1 MFNKTLLAVLISS
14 AIGLS
19 GCNSNTDVNNI
30 IPDTNDK
37 NPTYSAQLRVLE
49 TSDIHA
55 NVMDYDYYQSKNDI
69 TIGLA
74 RTASLLRIARTEVD
88 NSVLVDNGDLI
99 QGSPMGDYVASEFKK
114 GNEFEVHPAHK
125 AMNLLDYEVGN
136 IGNHEFNYGLDFL
149 EKAITGADFPYINA
163 NVYCKAD
170 CWQGKKEDDNLFTP
184 YLIKTTNIVDNKG
197 QQRTIKIGYIGF
209 VPPQILQWD
218 KQNLDGKV
226 KVEGIVES
234 AQKFIPEMKAQGA
247 DIIIAI
253 PHSGIGSSE
262 NPGDVNA
269 ENATYALTL
278 VEGIDAIMFG
288 HSHSVF
294 PSEQF
299 SDVPNVDIEKGLING
314 IPAVMPGRWGDNL
327 GVIDF
332 SLTFSDNKWTINSAI
347 SESRQIFERNEAGD
361 KVATVEADKQV
372 HDAVA
377 LDHTGT
383 LEFVNTPI
391 GKATSDMYSFLT
403 LVQDDPTVQIVSDAQ
418 MQYAKDQIASSDN
431 QSLKGLPVLSAAA
444 PFKAGGRHSTASD
457 VDSYVQVPKGDLTY
471 KNAADLYL
479 YPNTVVALKITGA
492 ELKDW
497 LECSANQFNQIDAN
511 STAPQSLINWDDHRT
526 YNFDVI
532 DGVNYKVD
540 VTQASKFDG
549 DCAVINA
556 ASERIVGLTYTNSEG
571 TVISGADL
579 MAQEFIV
586 VTNNYRAFGGN
597 FAGTGAQYVVMEQP
611 DTNRDVL
618 AAYITAET
626 AANTAVDPSADN
638 NWDFLNITTS
648 VALDVRF
655 ETQDSATAANFIA
668 TYAQRTMTKVA
679 TDELGF
685 AVYKIDLTAN

>member
-1 MFNKTLLAVLISS
+1 MNKTLLAVLISS
-14 AIGLS
+14 SLGLA
-19 GCNSNTDVNNI
+19 GCSASNTGNNT
-30 IPDTNDK
+30 DS
-37 NPTYSAQLRVLE
+37 YSAQLRVLE

-55 NVMDYDYYQSKNDI
+55 NVMDFDYYQSKADI

-74 RTASLLRIARTEVD
+74 RTASLVSVARTEMA
-88 NSVLVDNGDLI
+88 NTVLVDNGDLI

-114 GNEFEVHPAHK
+114 GNEFDTHPAHK
-125 AMNLLDYEVGN
+125 AMNLLDYQVGN

-149 EKAITGADFPYINA
+149 EKAIAGANFPYINA

-184 YLIKTTNIVDNKG
+184 YLIKKTNIVDNNG
-197 QQRTIKIGYIGF
+197 EQRTINIGYIGF

-226 KVEGIVES
+226 KVKGIVES
-234 AQKFIPEMKAQGA
+234 AQKFIPEMKAKGA

-269 ENATYALTL
+269 ENATYALTT

-294 PSEQF
+294 PSKQF
-299 SDVPNVDIEKGLING
+299 ANVPNVDIENGLING

-332 SLTFSDNKWTINSAI
+332 DLEFSDNKWTVSSAK
-347 SESRQIFERNEAGD
+347 SESRQIFKRNEAGK
-361 KVATVEADKQV
+361 KVATVEADKRIQA
-372 HDAVA
+372 AVA
-377 LDHTGT
+377 ADHNGT
-383 LEFVNTPI
+383 LDFVNAPI
-391 GKATSDMYSFLT
+391 GKATNDMYSYLT
-403 LVQDDPTVQIVSDAQ
+403 LVQDDPTVQIVSNAQ
-418 MQYAKDQIASSDN
+418 MQYVKDQVASSDN
-431 QSLKGLPVLSAAA
+431 ASLKGLPVLSAAA
-444 PFKAGGRHSTASD
+444 PFKAGGRHSAASD
-457 VDSYVQVPKGDLTY
+457 VDSYVQVAEGDLTY
-471 KNAADLYL
+471 RNAADLYL
-479 YPNTVVALKITGA
+479 YPNTVVALKVTGA

-497 LECSANQFNQIDAN
+497 LECSANQFNQIDKN
-511 STAPQSLINWDDHRT
+511 SSAPQLLINWKDHRT

-532 DGVNYKVD
+532 DGVTYKVD

-549 DCAVINA
+549 NCAVINPD
-556 ASERIVGLTYTNSEG
+556 SERIVGLTYTDSKGNDL
-571 TVISGADL
+571 TGAAL
-579 MAQEFIV
+579 MSQEFIV
-586 VTNNYRAFGGN
+586 ATNNYRAFGGK
-597 FAGTGAQYVVMEQP
+597 FAGTGAEYVVMEQP

-626 AANTAVDPSADN
+626 AANGAVNPSADN
-638 NWDFLNITTS
+638 NWDFLNIDTK

-655 ETQDSATAANFIA
+655 ETQDSAIAADFIN
-668 TYAQRTMTKVA
+668 TYKQREMTKVDQ
-679 TDELGF
+679 DELGF
-685 AVYKIDLTAN
+685 AVYRINLTAP